1 MRNTLKTTRFLFVM
15 FVVLTL
21 AGLGNAYAQG
31 AKKKQDN
38 KLIKV
43 EPKKVCMVNDRL
55 FEKDQI
61 PVKVEGR
68 TYYGCCKMC
77 EKALKEKEE
86 FRMALDPV
94 SGKKVDKAA
103 AVIGALRDGTTL
115 YFENEKNLESYK
127 KGNKK

>member
-1 MRNTLKTTRFLFVM
+1 MKNTIKATRFLFVM
-15 FVVLTL
+15 FLVLTL
-21 AGLGNAYAQG
+21 AGLGNAYAED
-31 AKKKQDN
+31 AKENQDKN
-38 KLIKV
+38 LIKV
-43 EPKKVCMVNDRL
+43 EPIKVCMVNDRL

-61 PVKVEGR
+61 PVKVEER

-77 EKALKEKEE
+77 EQTLKERAE
-86 FRMALDPV
+86 FRTALDPV

-103 AVIGALRDGTTL
+103 AVIGALPDGTTL